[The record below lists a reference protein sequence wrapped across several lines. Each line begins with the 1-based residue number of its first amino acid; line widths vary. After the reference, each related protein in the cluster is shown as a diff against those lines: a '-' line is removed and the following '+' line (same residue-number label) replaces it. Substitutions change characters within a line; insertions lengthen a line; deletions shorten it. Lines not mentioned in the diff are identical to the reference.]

1 MVRRKGNP
9 GGGRWGDPSPTPPHK
24 GEELTAPH
32 PSHSISNDEQASCFL
47 PPCGG
52 DAGRRGGGLDAALQ
66 KQWNKTR
73 MYAYHPPMTILL
85 PNAEARRIFLARQGL
100 CASPGRQLGKE
111 GLLRLIH
118 DIGFVQVDSIATVE
132 RAHHQI
138 LFSRN
143 QTYRR
148 EHLTELLEKD
158 GALFENWTHDA
169 SIIPSAFF
177 RYWKHR
183 FRREDATIIERWRRW
198 REPGFEEAF
207 EETYARIVSGGAVLS
222 RELKGED
229 HKSGGWWNWHPNKTA
244 LEYLWRTGKV
254 AIARRENFQKVY
266 DLVERVL
273 PPHHHAPDVE
283 HDAFV
288 DWACRSALER
298 LGFATHGEIAAFWNL
313 VSPDE
318 AKAWVE
324 ARRDELRPVLVEPA
338 DGGKPRASHAFAGFP
353 ADRGDIPEPPNRL
366 RVLSPFDPLIR
377 DRNRTERLFGYFY
390 RIEIFVPEPK
400 RQYGYYVFPLL
411 EGDRLVGRIDM
422 KADRKAGTLDVK
434 RLWWEPGVRASAGRL
449 EKLEAELARL
459 AKFSG
464 VETVR
469 FLDGWRG
476 EGA

>member
-1 MVRRKGNP
+1 
-9 GGGRWGDPSPTPPHK
+9 
-24 GEELTAPH
+24 
-32 PSHSISNDEQASCFL
+32 
-47 PPCGG
+47 
-52 DAGRRGGGLDAALQ
+52 
-66 KQWNKTR
+66 
-73 MYAYHPPMTILL
+73 MTILL
-85 PNAEARRIFLARQGL
+85 SNAEARRIFLARQGL
-100 CASPGRQLGKE
+100 SAPPGRMLGKA
-111 GLLRLIH
+111 GLLQLIH

-148 EHLTELLEKD
+148 EHLAELLEED
-158 GALFENWTHDA
+158 GELFENWTHDA

-183 FRREDATIIERWRRW
+183 FRREGETILERWRKW

-207 EETYARIVSGGAVLS
+207 GETYERIASGGAVLS
-222 RELKGED
+222 RDLKAED

-254 AIARRENFQKVY
+254 GIARRENFQKVY

-273 PPHHHAPDVE
+273 PPHHHAPDVD

-298 LGFATHGEIAAFWNL
+298 LGFATHGEIAAFWAL
-313 VSPDE
+313 ISPEE

-324 ARRDELRPVLVEPA
+324 AHRDELRLVSVEPA

-353 ADRGDIPEPPNRL
+353 GSLGDIPEPPQRL

-390 RIEIFVPEPK
+390 RIEVFVPEPK

-422 KADRKAGTLDVK
+422 KADRKAGTLDVR
-434 RLWWEPGVRASAGRL
+434 RLWWEPKVRASAGRM
-449 EKLEAELARL
+449 ERLEAELARL
-459 AKFSG
+459 AKFTG
-464 VETVR
+464 VEDVR
-469 FLDGWRG
+469 WL
-476 EGA
+476 EGARG

>member
-1 MVRRKGNP
+1 
-9 GGGRWGDPSPTPPHK
+9 
-24 GEELTAPH
+24 
-32 PSHSISNDEQASCFL
+32 
-47 PPCGG
+47 
-52 DAGRRGGGLDAALQ
+52 
-66 KQWNKTR
+66 
-73 MYAYHPPMTILL
+73 MTILL
-85 PNAEARRIFLARQGL
+85 SNAEARRIFLARQGL
-100 CASPGRQLGKE
+100 SAPPGRMLGKA
-111 GLLRLIH
+111 GLLQLIH

-148 EHLTELLEKD
+148 EHLAELLEED
-158 GALFENWTHDA
+158 GELFENWTHDA

-183 FRREDATIIERWRRW
+183 FRREDETILERWRKW

-207 EETYARIVSGGAVLS
+207 GETYERIASGGAVLS
-222 RELKGED
+222 RELKAED

-254 AIARRENFQKVY
+254 GIARRENFQKVY

-273 PPHHHAPDVE
+273 PPHHHAPDVD

-298 LGFATHGEIAAFWNL
+298 LGFATHGEIAAFWAL
-313 VSPDE
+313 ISPEE

-324 ARRDELRPVLVEPA
+324 AHRDELRLVSVEPA

-353 ADRGDIPEPPNRL
+353 GSLGDIPEPPQRL

-390 RIEIFVPEPK
+390 RIEVFVPEPK

-422 KADRKAGTLDVK
+422 KADRKAGTLDVR
-434 RLWWEPGVRASAGRL
+434 RLWWEPKVRTSAGRM
-449 EKLEAELARL
+449 ERLEAELARL
-459 AKFSG
+459 AKFTG
-464 VETVR
+464 VEDVR
-469 FLDGWRG
+469 WLEGARG

>member
-1 MVRRKGNP
+1 
-9 GGGRWGDPSPTPPHK
+9 
-24 GEELTAPH
+24 
-32 PSHSISNDEQASCFL
+32 
-47 PPCGG
+47 
-52 DAGRRGGGLDAALQ
+52 
-66 KQWNKTR
+66 
-73 MYAYHPPMTILL
+73 MTILL

-100 CASPGRQLGKE
+100 SAPPGRALGKE
-111 GLLRLIH
+111 ALLGLIH
-118 DIGFVQVDSIATVE
+118 DLGFVQVDSIATVE

-148 EHLTELLEKD
+148 EHLAELLEQD

-169 SIIPSAFF
+169 SIIPSAFY

-183 FRREDATIIERWRRW
+183 FRREEALILERWRKW
-198 REPGFEEAF
+198 RGEGFEAAF
-207 EETYARIVSGGAVLS
+207 DDTYARVAEGGAVLS
-222 RELKGED
+222 RDLKED
-229 HKSGGWWNWHPNKTA
+229 GHRSGGWWNWHPNKTA
-244 LEYLWRTGKV
+244 LEYLWRTGRI

-266 DLVERVL
+266 DLAERVL
-273 PPHHHAPDVE
+273 PPHHHAAEVD

-298 LGFATHGEIAAFWNL
+298 LGFATHGEIAAFFDL
-313 VSPDE
+313 VTPEE

-324 ARRDELRPVLVEPA
+324 THRDELRPVLVAPA
-338 DGGKPRASHAFAGFP
+338 DGGKPRPSHAFSGFP
-353 ADRGDIPEPPNRL
+353 ENLGDIPEPPARL

-377 DRNRTERLFGYFY
+377 DRNRTERLFGFFY
-390 RIEIFVPEPK
+390 RIEVFVPEPK

-422 KADRKAGTLDVK
+422 KADRKGGTLDVK
-434 RLWWEPGVRASAGRL
+434 RLWWEPKVRASAGRM

-459 AKFSG
+459 AKFTG

-469 FLDGWRG
+469 WLDGAR
-476 EGA
+476 EGG

>member
-1 MVRRKGNP
+1 MPP
-9 GGGRWGDPSPTPPHK
+9 GFFPTEN
-24 GEELTAPH
+24 G
-32 PSHSISNDEQASCFL
+32 
-47 PPCGG
+47 
-52 DAGRRGGGLDAALQ
+52 
-66 KQWNKTR
+66 WNKTGICV
-73 MYAYHPPMTILL
+73 YHRVMTILL
-85 PNAEARRIFLARQGL
+85 SNAEARRIFLARQGL
-100 CASPGRQLGKE
+100 SAPPGRLLGKA
-111 GLLRLIH
+111 GLLQLIH

-148 EHLTELLEKD
+148 EHLTELLETD
-158 GALFENWTHDA
+158 GDLFEHWTHDA
-169 SIIPSAFF
+169 SIIPSEFF

-183 FRREDATIIERWRRW
+183 FRRKEASILERWSKWQGEGFDAT
-198 REPGFEEAF
+198 F
-207 EETYARIVSGGAVLS
+207 EETYARIAAGGPVLS
-222 RELKGED
+222 RDLKTDE

-244 LEYLWRTGKV
+244 LEFLWHTGRL

-266 DLVERVL
+266 DLTERVV
-273 PPHHHAPDVE
+273 PAHHHEPDVE

-288 DWACRSALER
+288 DWACRSALTR
-298 LGFATHGEIAAFWNL
+298 LGFATHGELAAFWAL
-313 VSPDE
+313 ISPEE
-318 AKAWVE
+318 AKIWVE
-324 ARRDELRPVLVEPA
+324 THRDELRPVAIETA
-338 DGGKPRASHAFAGFP
+338 DGDKPRASHAFADFP
-353 ADRGDIPEPPNRL
+353 RNLGDIPEPPARL

-390 RIEIFVPEPK
+390 RIEVFVPEPK

-434 RLWWEPGVRASAGRL
+434 RLWWEPKVRASTGRL

-464 VETVR
+464 LEEVR
-469 FLDGWRG
+469 YLDGWRG
-476 EGA
+476 EDG